1 MWAYSIPAKI
11 LHLVQDQIFKHLAT
25 ICNLSFSMGI
35 IPTILKIAK
44 IIPIDQKDSKLEVS
58 NYRPMSLLSNIDN
71 ILQILYYKQLG
82 FQKGCSTNHAILNLV
97 AIILR
102 VLDDGQIVCRMFID
116 LEKAFVTVSHDP
128 VPI

>member
-71 ILQILYYKQLG
+71 ILQILYYK
-82 FQKGCSTNHAILNLV
+82 HAPIDTLPHRFSDELLKTTPIKNIKSKKFELN
-97 AIILR
+97 
-102 VLDDGQIVCRMFID
+102 FKN
-116 LEKAFVTVSHDP
+116 E
-128 VPI
+128 